1 MGAHEQRS
9 LGKLRVGGPGNGAG
23 WDHRSRGQLLA
34 EKGSPE
40 EGWGVGNPTDP
51 VPVLSYYNTTS
62 VLLCLGIT
70 ALVCLSV
77 TIFSFQTKVSPGA
90 CGQGRARGSGIHV
103 GLRRS
108 RGLNGVWECLLEEGC
123 TGLWG

>member
-1 MGAHEQRS
+1 MGS
-9 LGKLRVGGPGNGAG
+9 GNAT
-23 WDHRSRGQLLA
+23 DR
-34 EKGSPE
+34 
-40 EGWGVGNPTDP
+40 PTDRLP
-51 VPVLSYYNTTS
+51 ILSYYNTTS

-90 CGQGRARGSGIHV
+90 CGQGRARRSGV
-103 GLRRS
+103 CVRLRRG
-108 RGLNGVWECLLEEGC
+108 RGLSWVWGCYLEEGY